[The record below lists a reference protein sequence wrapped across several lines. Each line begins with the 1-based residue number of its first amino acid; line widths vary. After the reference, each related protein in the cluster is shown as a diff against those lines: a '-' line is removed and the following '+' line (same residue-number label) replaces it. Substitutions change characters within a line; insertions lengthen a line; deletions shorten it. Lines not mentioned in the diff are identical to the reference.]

1 MSAVFWDL
9 DGTLT
14 DPKPG
19 ITGSVINTLTD
30 LGLSAPSADDLEW
43 VIGPALLWSFEQLGT
58 PDPQAALEIYRTHY
72 TERGG
77 MYDCAVYPGIP
88 DALRAIGHQH
98 NMYLATAKPHV
109 YARKI
114 TDHFG
119 LAQHLTDEFG
129 PELDGTRND
138 KGDLLR
144 FALERTG
151 KDAARCVMIGD
162 RQYDMAA
169 ARHVGMRFI
178 AVTWGYGAADDL
190 SAADAVAK
198 TPGDLPALVHTLLG

>member
-19 ITGSVINTLTD
+19 ITGSVIKTLAE
-30 LGLSAPSADDLEW
+30 LGLPQPLADDLEW
-43 VIGPALLWSFEQLGT
+43 VIGPALLWSFKQLGA
-58 PDPQAALEIYRTHY
+58 PDPQAALGIYRRHY

-77 MYDCAVYPGIP
+77 MYDCAVYAGISE
-88 DALRAIGHQH
+88 ALGAIGIQH
-98 NMYLATAKPHV
+98 NMYLATAKPHA

-119 LAQHLTDEFG
+119 LASHFIHEFG

-138 KGDLLR
+138 KGDLLG

-151 KDAARCVMIGD
+151 EDPSRCVMIGD
-162 RQYDMAA
+162 RQYDLAA

-178 AVTWGYGAADDL
+178 AVTWGYGGADDL

-198 TPGDLPALVHTLLG
+198 EPGELPALVQSLIG

>member
-1 MSAVFWDL
+1 MPAVFWDL

-19 ITGSVINTLTD
+19 ITGSVIKTLTD
-30 LGLSAPSADDLEW
+30 LGLPAPLADDLEW
-43 VIGPALLWSFEQLGT
+43 VIGPSLLWSFEQLGT
-58 PDPQAALEIYRTHY
+58 PDPQVALEIYRTHY
-72 TERGG
+72 TEQGG

-88 DALRAIGHQH
+88 DVLGAIGYQH
-98 NMYLATAKPHV
+98 KMYLATAKPHA

-119 LAQHLTDEFG
+119 LAPHFTREFG

-138 KGDLLR
+138 KGDLLQ

-151 KDAARCVMIGD
+151 EDPSRCVMIGD
-162 RQYDMAA
+162 RHYDLAA
-169 ARHVGMRFI
+169 AHHVGMTFI
-178 AVTWGYGAADDL
+178 AVTWGYGGADDL
-190 SAADAVAK
+190 STADAIAK
-198 TPGDLPALVHTLLG
+198 APADLPALVQSLIG